1 MTRYKEKRNCLAL
14 VTQRMDADLEKYIL
28 YLKEEVENVMDVWV
42 LRDVSLSNGVED
54 CMAEFNCYQY
64 PFHTLS
70 NFFHQEN
77 PLLPNPLL
85 ALLKFMEDHE
95 YEHYLLMEYDMV
107 LNGSFA
113 ELACKL
119 DCDAAVDY
127 VHIATDILGSP
138 HEHWPISLIR
148 DNPFPML
155 YFSWSQLVYASRRFL
170 EAVRDFVHVNDTF
183 FYEFLLPTIAY
194 NKGFRIRQFENYGY
208 KFCLSWGPAD
218 EFEYAYQYDRQPN
231 TFYHPIKNLKI
242 VDF

>member
-1 MTRYKEKRNCLAL
+1 MGKHKNCVVFSTQKLDMETERYL
-14 VTQRMDADLEKYIL
+14 M
-28 YLKEEVENVMDVWV
+28 YLRQELKGIMDVWV
-42 LRDVSLSNGVED
+42 LYDNSRFS
-54 CMAEFNCYQY
+54 MAADEMPGIYYYQY

-70 NFFHQEN
+70 NFFHQGN

-113 ELACKL
+113 ELAYKL

-138 HEHWPISLIR
+138 HEHWPVNLIR